1 MELDEMLKRAY
12 HASLTREKIFLTYPV
27 LLLASLI
34 IVFTFA
40 ILHQA
45 HDWIIFGAICVPIY
59 LTFGLLGSLAVF
71 IHRIYYHELRGET
84 VNYKD
89 ILKASFNRMLNGV
102 FLALPL
108 ILAHVGLWLL
118 MGLFYLIQ
126 GIPYFGPVFAVVF
139 AMLPFAF
146 MMAMGLIPLIAL
158 IVLFY
163 GSSFFAFD
171 LSFDLSHFKERPS
184 LVMGHFVIAI
194 LPLLLGT
201 FFLGLIYWLTMN
213 LFGVE
218 NNVVAISLQR
228 LFLLLPFSFYLT
240 PFVLFFFHFGLESY
254 RSFIKKG

>member
-1 MELDEMLKRAY
+1 MELEEMLKRAY
-12 HASLTREKIFLTYPV
+12 RASLAKEKIFLAYPV

-34 IVFTFA
+34 AVFTFA

-45 HDWIIFGAICVPIY
+45 HEWVIFGAISVPIY
-59 LTFGLLGSLAVF
+59 LTLGLLGSLAVF

-89 ILKASFNRMLNGV
+89 ILKASLNRMLNGV

-108 ILAHVGLWLL
+108 IITHVSLWLL
-118 MGLFYLIQ
+118 MGLFYLVQ
-126 GIPYFGPVFAVVF
+126 GIPYFGPVFAVLF
-139 AMLPFAF
+139 AMFPFAF
-146 MMAMGLIPLIAL
+146 LMAMGLLPLISLFA
-158 IVLFY
+158 LFY

-171 LSFDLSHFKERPS
+171 LNLDFSHFKERPS
-184 LVMGHFVIAI
+184 MVLGHFMLAL

-201 FFLGLIYWLTMN
+201 TFLGAVYWLTMT

-218 NNVVAISLQR
+218 NNVIAISLQR